1 MEKQEKR
8 ISRVERNS
16 RKYKKYKKLK
26 SSNEKFNDTSIDNS
40 NVNYVSKDDDIIN
53 TSKIR
58 IRRSERNKR
67 KNRTGIFG
75 NVIKNKEAE
84 LNKRDKN
91 MKIAAILLII
101 KGIVIIGASLTF
113 YFKSHFYWG
122 TSINCLNVSGKSV
135 DDVENEFKSNI
146 VDYNLK
152 LTGRNNSQ
160 DEIRGKDIELNY
172 DDSKKSEIEQIKN
185 EQNKSSWIKSLF
197 TEKENGISISSEYTS
212 SIVTYDKEKLQKVV
226 DNLNL
231 IKNENISEPKNAS
244 LKYEGKSFVI
254 EKEVQGN
261 KLDKEK
267 LYDEI
272 SKAITSGQTELDLD
286 KEGCYENPK
295 YTSSSK
301 EVVQALNKMN
311 EYKDFKLTYDLG
323 SDTQEIYGDKL
334 FDFFEFDDNYECNIN
349 EDKISDYVDELC
361 KKYNT
366 YGTSRN
372 FMTADG
378 RNIVINGGDYGYQI
392 NKNEEINQ
400 IKQDIEGKKSVSR
413 KPVYSKTA
421 LGDVTNDIGS
431 TYVEINMSKQHLWF
445 YKDGA
450 LVTEGDV
457 VTGNVGNGTATPE
470 GTYSLKY
477 KAKDSVLVGEGYRS
491 LVSFWMPFNNN
502 IGIHD
507 ASWRST
513 FGGKIYL
520 SNGSH
525 GCVNAPYKL
534 AQSIYSNIEAGT
546 PVICYN

>member
-16 RKYKKYKKLK
+16 KKYKKTRGFDK
-26 SSNEKFNDTSIDNS
+26 KFHDTGTTHSNI
-40 NVNYVSKDDDIIN
+40 NYTDKDDNIIN

-58 IRRSERNKR
+58 VRRSERNKR

-75 NVIKNKEAE
+75 GTIKNKEAALTE
-84 LNKRDKN
+84 KDKN
-91 MKIAAILLII
+91 MKIVAILLII
-101 KGIVIIGASLTF
+101 IGIIIIGAGLTF
-113 YFKSHFYWG
+113 YFKSHFYLG

-146 VDYNLK
+146 IDYNLK
-152 LTGRNNSQ
+152 MSGRNNSH
-160 DEIRGKDIELNY
+160 DEIRGTDIELNY

-185 EQNKSSWIKSLF
+185 EQNKSSWIKAVF
-197 TEKENGISISSEYTS
+197 TKKENGISRSSEYTS
-212 SIVTYDKEKLQKVV
+212 SIVTYDEDKLQNAI
-226 DNLNL
+226 DNLKL
-231 IKNENISEPKNAS
+231 INDENVFEPQNAS
-244 LKYEGKSFVI
+244 LKYDGKSFVI
-254 EKEVQGN
+254 EKEVEGN

-267 LYDEI
+267 LYTEI
-272 SKAITSGQTELDLD
+272 SKAISSGQSELDLD
-286 KEGCYENPK
+286 KADCYESPK

-301 EVVQALNKMN
+301 EIVQAQNKMN

-323 SDTQEIYGDKL
+323 NDDEEIYGDKL
-334 FDFFEFDDNYECNIN
+334 FEFFEFDDNYDCSIN
-349 EDKISDYVDELC
+349 DDKISAYVDELC

-366 YGTSRN
+366 YGTSHN
-372 FMTADG
+372 FTTTDG
-378 RNIVINGGDYGYQI
+378 RNVVINGGDYGYQI
-392 NKNEEINQ
+392 NKDEEINQ
-400 IKQDIEGKKSVSR
+400 IKQDIEGKKPVSR

-431 TYVEINMSKQHLWF
+431 TYVEINMAKQHLWF
-445 YKDGA
+445 YKDGT

-491 LVSFWMPFNNN
+491 PVSFWMPFNNN

-525 GCVNAPYKL
+525 GCVNVPYKL

>member
-1 MEKQEKR
+1 MERQEKR

-16 RKYKKYKKLK
+16 RKYKKLK
-26 SSNEKFNDTSIDNS
+26 SSNKKFNDTSIDNS

-84 LNKRDKN
+84 FNKKDKN

-101 KGIVIIGASLTF
+101 IGIVIIGVSLTF
-113 YFKSHFYWG
+113 YFKSHFYLG

-160 DEIRGKDIELNY
+160 CEIRGKDIELNY

-185 EQNKSSWIKSLF
+185 EQNKSSWIKAIF

-226 DNLNL
+226 DNLSL
-231 IKNENISEPKNAS
+231 INNDDISEPKNAS
-244 LKYEGKSFVI
+244 LKYDGKSFVI
-254 EKEVQGN
+254 EKEVEGN
-261 KLDKEK
+261 NLDKEK
-267 LYDEI
+267 IYTEI
-272 SKAITSGQTELDLD
+272 SKAISSGRSELDLD
-286 KEGCYENPK
+286 KADCYESPK

-301 EVVQALNKMN
+301 EVVQAQNKMN
-311 EYKDFKLTYDLG
+311 EYKDFKLIYDLG
-323 SDTQEIYGDKL
+323 NADEEIYGDKL
-334 FDFFEFDDNYECNIN
+334 FEFFEFDDNYDCSIN
-349 EDKISDYVDELC
+349 DDKISAYVDQLC

-366 YGTSRN
+366 YGTSHN
-372 FMTADG
+372 FTTTDG
-378 RNIVINGGDYGYQI
+378 RNVVINGGDYGYQI
-392 NKNEEINQ
+392 NKVEEINQ
-400 IKQDIEGKKSVSR
+400 IKQDIQGKKPVSR

-431 TYVEINMSKQHLWF
+431 TYVEINMAKQHLWF

-491 LVSFWMPFNNN
+491 RVSFWMPFNNN

-507 ASWRST
+507 ASWRSA

-520 SNGSH
+520 SSGSH